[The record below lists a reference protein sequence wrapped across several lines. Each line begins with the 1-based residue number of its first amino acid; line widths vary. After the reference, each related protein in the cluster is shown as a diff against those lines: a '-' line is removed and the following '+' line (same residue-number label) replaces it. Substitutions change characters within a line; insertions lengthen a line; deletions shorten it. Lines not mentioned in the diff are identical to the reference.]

1 MLRYQHGQKYDPHW
15 DYFIDN
21 VNGRPENGGQR
32 ILTVL
37 MYLSDVEEGG
47 ETVFPSADQKV
58 QGPGWSDCARQGL
71 AVKPVCC
78 ARGGFIISVCGCAA
92 CVADARMGR
101 AT

>member
-1 MLRYQHGQKYDPHW
+1 MLPPSPTENAEGLQVLRYQHGQKYDAHW
-15 DYFIDN
+15 DYFIDS

-32 ILTVL
+32 LVTVL

-71 AVKPVCC
+71 AIKPV
-78 ARGGFIISVCGCAA
+78 RGRWVTI
-92 CVADARMGR
+92 
-101 AT
+101 